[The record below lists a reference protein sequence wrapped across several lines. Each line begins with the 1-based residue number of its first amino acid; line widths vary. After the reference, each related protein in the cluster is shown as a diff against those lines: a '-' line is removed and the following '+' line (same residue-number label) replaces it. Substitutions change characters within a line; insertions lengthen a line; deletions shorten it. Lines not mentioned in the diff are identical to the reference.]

1 MRKVRRTV
9 RMLEKRDKE
18 ADEKKRMKT
27 ISRKL
32 TELYSS
38 IIVFELGFSEIRRE
52 DIHKLNLQHLLEVK
66 SGLKKIIK
74 QLNIK

>member
-1 MRKVRRTV
+1 
-9 RMLEKRDKE
+9 MLEKRDKE